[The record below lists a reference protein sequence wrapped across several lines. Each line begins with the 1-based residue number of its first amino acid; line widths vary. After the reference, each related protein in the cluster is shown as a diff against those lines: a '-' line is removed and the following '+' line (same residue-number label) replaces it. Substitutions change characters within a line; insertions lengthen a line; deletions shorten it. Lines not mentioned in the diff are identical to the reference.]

1 MNESFAY
8 PVPKLASLPVSMPPE
23 GAVRIELV
31 EGVPLFRAST
41 VVQDKIEKLLAKQQ
55 KRKLNVEEAKELDL
69 YEEMDDYL
77 SFLNRLVRNLM
88 LKQSE

>member
-1 MNESFAY
+1 MNDSFAY

-31 EGVPLFRAST
+31 EGVPLFRASK
-41 VVQDKIEKLLAKQQ
+41 VVQEKIERLLAKQRQ
-55 KRKLNVEEAKELDL
+55 RKLNAEETKELDL

-77 SFLNRLVRNLM
+77 SFLNRLVRNLI
-88 LKQSE
+88 LKQRD

>member
-1 MNESFAY
+1 MDESFLY
-8 PVPKLASLPVSMPPE
+8 PVPKLTNLPVSMPPE

-31 EGVPLFRAST
+31 EGIPLFRAST
-41 VVQDKIEKLLAKQQ
+41 VVQEKIEKLLSKQQ
-55 KRKLNVEEAKELDL
+55 KRKLNMEEEKELDL

-88 LKQSE
+88 LKRRE

>member
-1 MNESFAY
+1 MNESIAY